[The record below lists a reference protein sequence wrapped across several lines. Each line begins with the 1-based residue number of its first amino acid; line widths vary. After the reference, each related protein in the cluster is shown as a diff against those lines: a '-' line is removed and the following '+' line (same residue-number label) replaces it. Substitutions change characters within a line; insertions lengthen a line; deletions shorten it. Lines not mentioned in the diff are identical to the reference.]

1 MQILRPSQAIARS
14 RVARLGSLTWCIA
27 LPIVL
32 AACGGGGSST
42 PPPPASYT
50 IGGTVSGLSGSGL
63 VLLNNGGNGLTVSG
77 ASFTFTQPMT
87 SGKPFNVTVA
97 AQPTS
102 PPQACTVADA
112 SGVVGSSDITSVS
125 VACVT
130 PHEQLLVPDD
140 DHYLVSY
147 FIDPTTGALTPS
159 TIHPVVSGL
168 NYVADPT
175 GTYVYVADGSANSVA
190 AYTVSPTTAAL
201 TQIAS
206 SPFATAAGAGAGPLI
221 IDPTGRFLYLDTYV
235 DANIVGAAAGLYAYT
250 RDAATG
256 ALTLVVGS
264 PFPLAPA
271 PVDVMPYSF
280 EGFAA
285 ASPAFL
291 YYSLG
296 TGPGVYETGAYA
308 INATTGALTTVGP
321 FTTPCCGSPPINAVV
336 DPTGQNIIFAYGS
349 VQWYSINA
357 LTGALTLVASATIP
371 ATIAEERSATAIA
384 LSPSGAYVY
393 AATAAFG
400 VAGGP
405 YEVYGYSVDY
415 AAGTLTPLAGNPFAT
430 GVTGPGGGQF
440 VAFDL
445 TGQFLY
451 VGSGSDISGF
461 AVDAATGALTP
472 VPGSPYTTSALPI
485 DAPDPYPFV
494 VTKIP

>member
-1 MQILRPSQAIARS
+1 MVVSAIPRLRMT
-14 RVARLGSLTWCIA
+14 RLGNLIGWIPFP
-27 LPIVL
+27 LVL

-42 PPPPASYT
+42 PPPASYT
-50 IGGTVSGLSGSGL
+50 IGGTVSGQSGSGL
-63 VLLNNGGNGLTVSG
+63 VLLNNGGDMLTVSG

-87 SGKPFNVTVA
+87 SGKSFNVTVA
-97 AQPTS
+97 TQPTT

-130 PHEQLLVPDD
+130 PNEQLLVPDD

-159 TIHPVVSGL
+159 TIPPVVSSL
-168 NYVADPT
+168 SYTADPT
-175 GTYVYVADGSANSVA
+175 GTYVYVAEGSANSVA
-190 AYTVSPTTAAL
+190 AYTISPATAAL
-201 TQIAS
+201 TQIPS
-206 SPFATAAGAGAGPLI
+206 SPFATAAGAGAGPLT
-221 IDPTGRFLYLDTYV
+221 IDPTGRFLYVSVSLGST
-235 DANIVGAAAGLYAYT
+235 GGLYAYT

-256 ALTLVVGS
+256 ALTLVGGS
-264 PFPLAPA
+264 PFPLPSEAPGQGGLG
-271 PVDVMPYSF
+271 
-280 EGFAA
+280 GFAA

-291 YYSLG
+291 YYALIA
-296 TGPGVYETGAYA
+296 GPAVYQTGAFA
-308 INATTGALTTVGP
+308 INTTTGELTTVGP

-349 VQWYSINA
+349 VQWFSINA

-371 ATIAEERSATAIA
+371 TTIAEGRSATAIA

-400 VAGGP
+400 ANGGP

-440 VAFDL
+440 IAFDL

-461 AVDAATGALTP
+461 AVDAASGALTP
-472 VPGSPYTTSALPI
+472 VPGSPYATSALPI